1 MTRSSDGLSTN
12 TIIAMKRT
20 ITLMAA
26 TLAAISSC
34 TLHEMDLP
42 GIREGEQTV
51 EVQVVPSIR
60 GKEDVPTKSSVTSG
74 ESEVKDIN
82 IFFYRDGLLAA
93 SEYIITPSVATFLL
107 ARDVPYNVYAVANV
121 GRMEPLAK
129 ESDML
134 SYRMTLDASGFVS
147 SLNSLGVPMVWSR
160 EAYTPSGSLVQLPV
174 SLVRLV
180 SKIRF
185 RIDTD
190 ALAGLKV
197 TAVRLCNGA
206 AAVTPFRMNGHGG
219 SKVTATSKV
228 TDGDHASASDLQ
240 SLNAGGEVHFYA
252 LENCQGT
259 LLPGNSDPWKKIPS
273 NISVADL
280 CTYLE
285 VDCEFQSG
293 FALAGTI
300 TYRIYLG
307 QDNCSNFD
315 IIRNVDMGVALC
327 LTKNLDNVSWKI
339 DPDVDYNG
347 SLCSAYVEQGLH
359 GLDNI
364 YVGESSLLCLGING
378 YLEDFL
384 GVGLPGHSL
393 AVLGA
398 DGKASPDFET
408 GEIIYSANDYFCVI
422 KCIDATQGSNTLCL
436 VDGEG
441 NIVTD
446 FTLEDGSLVGHYPLM
461 AIGDGNQARPGDSV
475 REPQCYPYP
484 VVNGNADRIHI
495 YLTDRDGNNLNCMDD
510 WGQYGFDLSLF
521 SPIGTKVTPTERMT
535 GAAGSVSE
543 RIAGTCFSGNVTLG
557 GTMDDGPSAVLS
569 LKMSNTGASSS
580 INSALSLGY
589 HLDGYHSGFNTP
601 FEVTLSSSKAE
612 SVSYFA
618 DYDIVTPKFYLGS
631 ADTFPS
637 SEGWNLGGE
646 TYIAAYN
653 PSFIDYRCDVCYVG
667 KLRSTMV
674 SPVLS
679 NAAPLLFQ
687 KGGNSAF
694 SYVPGSRTSIE
705 QPYFC
710 DGNTLI
716 LKHTSGTQA
725 TIDGLPFR
733 IYVADPSD
741 GIVKMSEDLSIPNR
755 YIRADVGICT
765 LGDRSVQYD
774 YSDLNGGF
782 VTSDGTTST
791 NTMYGY
797 VWGDDGGY
805 SYRGAGWYTG
815 SCMSDEVDAHK
826 DAQVASYDGY
836 SGRNLHNIIIEDPV
850 TFKVGWNTSSKCPVL
865 EMSGNTF
872 GCTFK
877 CVVGICWNASCSWA
891 YNTGGSATR
900 TVYSIYEPEV
910 NNTSFKYSYTMSG
923 QSSSVKL
930 PSAYNVENKFAS
942 INKTYWHE
950 NCTNAINLKSN
961 RFSQLAM
968 PESVTYYISVFVENA
983 NSVWVPIKTE
993 IQPYTDKITATYY
1006 TFYSSTA
1013 RGTYADTSSMTN
1025 PDGSDRGKN
1034 SSVSSQASKY
1044 SEYNKATATYNV
1056 GFEFLNLYRWNRFD
1070 L

>member
-1 MTRSSDGLSTN
+1 
-12 TIIAMKRT
+12 MKRQ

-26 TLAAISSC
+26 ALAAISSC
-34 TLHEMDLP
+34 TLHEVDLP
-42 GIREGEQTV
+42 GVREGEETV
-51 EVQVVPSIR
+51 KVQVVPSIQGMDNVDTR
-60 GKEDVPTKSSVTSG
+60 SSVTSG
-74 ESEVKDIN
+74 ESDVKDIN

-93 SEYIITPSVATFLL
+93 SEYITTPSVATFLL
-107 ARDVPYNVYAVANV
+107 AKDVPYNVYAVANV
-121 GRMEPLAK
+121 GRMDPPDK
-129 ESDML
+129 ESDIL
-134 SYRMTLDASGFVS
+134 SYRMEMDASGYVGT
-147 SLNSLGVPMVWSR
+147 LNSHGVPMVWSR
-160 EAYTPSGSLVQLPV
+160 EDYTPSGSLVQLPV
-174 SLVRLV
+174 ALVRLV

-190 ALAGLKV
+190 ALAGLRV

-219 SKVTATSKV
+219 SKVTSTSEI
-228 TDGDHASASDLQ
+228 TDGDYASSSDLQ
-240 SLNAGGEVHFYA
+240 TLNAGGEVYFYA

-259 LLPGNSDPWKKIPS
+259 LLPGNSDPWKKTPS

-280 CTYLE
+280 CTYIE

-293 FALAGTI
+293 FALSGTI

-347 SLCSAYVEQGLH
+347 SLCSAYVELGLH

-378 YLEDFL
+378 YLEDFI
-384 GVGLPGHSL
+384 GEGLPGHSL
-393 AVLGA
+393 AVFGA
-398 DGKASPDFET
+398 DGNASPDFET
-408 GEIIYSANDYFCVI
+408 GEITYSSGDYFCTI
-422 KCIDATQGSNTLCL
+422 KCIDATQESNTLCL
-436 VDGEG
+436 VDADG
-441 NIVTD
+441 NLVTD

-461 AIGDGNQARPGDSV
+461 VIGDGGRARPGEVIAD
-475 REPQCYPYP
+475 PQCYPYP
-484 VVNGNADRIHI
+484 VVNGNGDKLYV
-495 YLTDRDGNNLNCMDD
+495 YLTDRDGYNLNVMED

-521 SPIGTKVTPTERMT
+521 SPIGTRVTPTEQMT
-535 GAAGSVSE
+535 GTAGSISD
-543 RIAGTCFSGNVTLG
+543 RIVGSCFSGNVAWG
-557 GTMDDGPSAVLS
+557 GTMDDGPSAVLT
-569 LKMSNTGASSS
+569 LKMSNTGSAAS

-601 FEVTLSSSKAE
+601 FEVTLSSAKAE
-612 SVSYFA
+612 SVSCYA

-637 SEGWNLGGE
+637 SKGWNLGGE

-653 PSFIDYRCDVCYVG
+653 PSYIDFLCDVYLVG
-667 KLRSTMV
+667 KLRSTII

-679 NAAPLLFQ
+679 NATPLLFQ

-710 DGNTLI
+710 DGCSMTLRN
-716 LKHTSGTQA
+716 TSGTPA
-725 TIDGLPFR
+725 TVDGQECR
-733 IYVADPSD
+733 IYVMDTD
-741 GIVKMSEDLSIPNR
+741 KGICAMSEDLSIPNR

-765 LGDRSVQYD
+765 LGDRAVRYD
-774 YSDLNGGF
+774 CCDLNGGY
-782 VTSDGTTST
+782 VSSDGTPGS
-791 NTMYGY
+791 
-797 VWGDDGGY
+797 DASY
-805 SYRGAGWYTG
+805 SYIWAQDGYYYNGAGWYTG
-815 SCMSDEVDAHK
+815 PRMAEAVSANK
-826 DAQVASYDGY
+826 DSQVASYDGY
-836 SGRNLHNIIIEDPV
+836 GGRNLHNIIIADPV
-850 TFKVGWNTSSKCPVL
+850 TFKVGWNTSTKRPLL

-877 CVVGICWNASCSWA
+877 CVVGMGWKSSCSWD
-891 YNTGGSATR
+891 YNTAGSPTTTEY
-900 TVYSIYEPEV
+900 TVYEPEV
-910 NNTSFKYSYTMSG
+910 DNTSYKYSYTLSG
-923 QSSSVKL
+923 QSASVDL
-930 PSAYNVENKFAS
+930 PGASTVESKFAA

-968 PESVTYYISVFVENA
+968 PESVTYYISIFVENA

-993 IQPYTDKITATYY
+993 IQQYSGKVTASYY
-1006 TFYSSTA
+1006 TFYSHTA
-1013 RGTYADTSSMTN
+1013 KGTYADTSSMTN
-1025 PDGSDRGKN
+1025 PDGSSRGKDN
-1034 SSVSSQASKY
+1034 SVSSQATKY
-1044 SEYNKATATYNV
+1044 SDYTSATATYGV
-1056 GFEFLNLYRWNRFD
+1056 GFEFLNLYSWNRFN